1 MSTNKEDANKAY
13 TKRQK
18 EIATTRLTTCIVR
31 RRTSFTWTE
40 EM

>member
-18 EIATTRLTTCIVR
+18 EIATRLTTCIVR